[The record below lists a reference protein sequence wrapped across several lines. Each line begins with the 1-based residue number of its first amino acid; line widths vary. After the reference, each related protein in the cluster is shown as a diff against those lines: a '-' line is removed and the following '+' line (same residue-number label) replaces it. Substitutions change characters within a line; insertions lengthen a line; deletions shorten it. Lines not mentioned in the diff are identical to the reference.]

1 MGVPIMIDSDQ
12 LDALNSKLDRVLAE
26 LDAMR
31 NPASKV
37 VGTAEAALML
47 GIAPRTVREWHK
59 LGQMPKVVSKE
70 GQNLMWSR
78 LSIERLAEGR
88 SGGGRHRSND

>member
-1 MGVPIMIDSDQ
+1 MGVPVLIDSDQ

-31 NPASKV
+31 NPVSKA
-37 VGTAEAALML
+37 VGTAEAAEIL
-47 GIAPRTVREWHK
+47 GIAQRTVRDWHK
-59 LGQMPKVVSKE
+59 SGRMPKPVSKE

-78 LSIERLAEGR
+78 ASIERLAEGR
-88 SGGGRHRSND
+88 SAGGRNRSND